1 MPLDQIDVDKLG
13 AGKKTEEGKE
23 MSFLEHL
30 EELRWHILRALVA
43 IMIGGV
49 VLFIFY
55 PWYFEHILLGPKNP
69 DFISYKWFCRLADV
83 TGFKALCFSPPEFQS
98 IATGLAETFI
108 LSLKMAFIGGLV
120 LAFPYV
126 FWEVWSFIR
135 PGLYPQERSVT
146 RYVVIICSILFLMG
160 VCFGYFI
167 IAPFAINFL
176 VTYTIPGVTN
186 MPTIQSLINYMIMF
200 TLPAGMIF
208 ELPIVVFFLSKLGVV
223 TAKGMKQYRRH
234 SIVGILVLAAI
245 VTPPDV
251 ITQMLIAIP
260 LYVLY
265 EISIYIAKRGEQLY
279 KKGLQ
284 ED

>member
-1 MPLDQIDVDKLG
+1 
-13 AGKKTEEGKE
+13 
-23 MSFLEHL
+23 
-30 EELRWHILRALVA
+30 
-43 IMIGGV
+43 
-49 VLFIFY
+49 
-55 PWYFEHILLGPKNP
+55 
-69 DFISYKWFCRLADV
+69 
-83 TGFKALCFSPPEFQS
+83 
-98 IATGLAETFI
+98 
-108 LSLKMAFIGGLV
+108 
-120 LAFPYV
+120 
-126 FWEVWSFIR
+126 VWSFIR

-146 RYVVIICSILFLMG
+146 RYVVFICSILFLMG